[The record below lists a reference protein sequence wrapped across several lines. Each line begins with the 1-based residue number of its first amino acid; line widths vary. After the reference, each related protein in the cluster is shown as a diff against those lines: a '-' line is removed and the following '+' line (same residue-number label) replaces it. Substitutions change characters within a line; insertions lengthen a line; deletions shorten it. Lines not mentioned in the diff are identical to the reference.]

1 MCLGKGCK
9 WIFFLT
15 VLLWFDLIHACF
27 LWDLLCFV
35 AGMLSWAVLQ
45 KWPLWFRMLLLEV
58 PAPAVT
64 FPWITTGAFKAE
76 LKSSWLVPCWNRWI
90 PVPSVLLTGQK
101 AGNSWRAEASLLIS
115 LRPCV
120 EGSKAL
126 HPVCLELED
135 PEHSPTPKERK
146 FPINSFSKKTLL
158 PHLFDH
164 VLLDFFV
171 LLLSSLVFVAPL
183 NSISSFQINFFI
195 LRRIFKFYL

>member
-1 MCLGKGCK
+1 MDIFPYCATLIWPDSCLFLVRLIVLCSRDAELGCAAEMA
-9 WIFFLT
+9 T
-15 VLLWFDLIHACF
+15 VVQD
-27 LWDLLCFV
+27 V
-35 AGMLSWAVLQ
+35 AA
-45 KWPLWFRMLLLEV
+45 FLLEV